1 MSHAK
6 TARRLASDEAMARQL
21 AAEESYSTRRSGQ
34 DYTQLNYQ
42 PRQRRSQP
50 QQQSYEP
57 SSSSED
63 QQPQR
68 QERDELDQVV
78 EGFKSA
84 AESARKAGLGLFSK
98 LQTKFKELNVGGGDA
113 DEQQAETTPSGSR
126 GPVAGVGGMFRRA
139 NSSDRTPNQPIP
151 PTSKRVAPALPH
163 GNRYSKPSV
172 DAVSGASDSGCLS
185 RAVSEVDTQVLD

>member
-172 DAVSGASDSGCLS
+172 DAVSGAPDSGCS
-185 RAVSEVDTQVLD
+185 FSADPKVDTQILD